1 MIPAPPTTFTRLE
14 QAIWRTV
21 AYVDLFDY
29 PLTAV
34 EIHRYLD
41 GLPGKATEVA
51 KTLVGSPAL
60 AAHLAHKD
68 GYFFLPGRESIVAI
82 RHARKRRAQ
91 QLWPSAIRYGRLIA
105 QLPFVRMVAVTGS
118 LAMNNVAE
126 EADIDYFI
134 VTENGRLW
142 LTRALVIGIVR
153 LAARRGVVLCPN
165 YFVTESALALP
176 ERNIYTAREI
186 VQMVPLFGCLVYQQ
200 LRQQNCWASQF
211 MPNAA
216 GPPALQPE
224 ELAPARWP
232 QTVAELPLRTSL
244 GTWLEQ
250 WEQAR
255 KIDKLRQQKNGSGE
269 SSFTAVMCKGH
280 FQAHQQR
287 TLTAY
292 QHRLGSSPNGAH
304 KSKIVN
310 RKS

>member
-1 MIPAPPTTFTRLE
+1 MKLAPPTTLTRLE

-41 GLPGKATEVA
+41 GVPATASEVA
-51 KTLVGSPAL
+51 RQLVGSPAL
-60 AAHLAHKD
+60 AENLSHKD
-68 GYFFLPGRESIVAI
+68 GFFCLPEREGIVEI
-82 RHARKRRAQ
+82 RRERRRRAQ
-91 QLWPSAIRYGRLIA
+91 ALWPEAVRYGRIIA
-105 QLPFVRMVAVTGS
+105 RLPFVRLVAVTGS
-118 LAMNNVAE
+118 LAMNNVGAD
-126 EADIDYFI
+126 ADIDYFV

-153 LAARRGVVLCPN
+153 LAARRGIILCPN
-165 YFVTESALALP
+165 YFVAESALTLP

-186 VQMVPLFGCLVYQQ
+186 VQMVPLFGHEVYRQ

-216 GPPALQPE
+216 GPPLVQVPE
-224 ELAPARWP
+224 PEPASWP
-232 QTVAELPLRTSL
+232 QTMAELPLRTPL

-250 WEQAR
+250 WEQGR
-255 KIDKLRQQKNGSGE
+255 KIEKLRLQQNGSGE
-269 SSFTAVMCKGH
+269 SCFTAVICKGH

-292 QHRLGSSPNGAH
+292 QHRLKSSADYAD
-304 KSKIVN
+304 
-310 RKS
+310 

>member
-1 MIPAPPTTFTRLE
+1 MNHAPITLSPLE

-41 GLPGKATEVA
+41 GVAATPSEVA
-51 KTLVGSPAL
+51 KALVGSPAL
-60 AAHLAHKD
+60 AVQLSHRE
-68 GYFFLPGRESIVAI
+68 GFFCLPQREDIVEI
-82 RHARKRRAQ
+82 RRERRNRAQ
-91 QLWPSAIRYGRLIA
+91 QLWPEAVRYGRLMA

-118 LAMNNVAE
+118 LAMNNVGD
-126 EADIDYFI
+126 EADIDYFV

-142 LTRALVIGIVR
+142 LARALVIAIVR
-153 LAARRGVVLCPN
+153 LAARRGIVLCPN
-165 YFVTESALALP
+165 YFVAEAALTLP

-186 VQMVPLFGCLVYQQ
+186 VQMVPLFGHSVYEQ
-200 LRQQNCWASQF
+200 LRQHNCWASQF

-216 GPPALQPE
+216 GPPLIQIPE
-224 ELAPARWP
+224 PELALWR
-232 QTVAELPLRTSL
+232 QTVAELPLRTPL
-244 GTWLEQ
+244 GAWLEQ

-255 KIDKLRQQKNGSGE
+255 KIEKLQKQQNGTNE
-269 SSFTAVMCKGH
+269 SCFTAVICKGH

-292 QHRLGSSPNGAH
+292 QRRLVSSTDFADYTD
-304 KSKIVN
+304 
-310 RKS
+310 

>member
-1 MIPAPPTTFTRLE
+1 MKLAPPMTLTQLE

-41 GLPGKATEVA
+41 GFLTTANEVA
-51 KTLVGSPAL
+51 KELVSSSAL
-60 AAHLAHKD
+60 ANHLSHRD
-68 GYFFLPGRESIVAI
+68 GFFCLPEREEII
-82 RHARKRRAQ
+82 ETRRERKRRAQ
-91 QLWPSAIRYGRLIA
+91 RLWPQAVRYGRIIA

-118 LAMNNVAE
+118 LAMNNVADD
-126 EADIDYFI
+126 ADIDYFV

-153 LAARRGVVLCPN
+153 LAARRGIILCPN
-165 YFVTESALALP
+165 YFVAESALTLP

-186 VQMVPLFGCLVYQQ
+186 VQMVPLFGHDVYAQ

-211 MPNAA
+211 MPNAD
-216 GPPALQPE
+216 GPPLVQIPE
-224 ELAPARWP
+224 PEPAAWP
-232 QTVAELPLRTSL
+232 QMVAELPLRSPL

-255 KIDKLRQQKNGSGE
+255 KIEKLRLQQNGSGE
-269 SSFTAVMCKGH
+269 SLFTAVICKGH

-292 QHRLGSSPNGAH
+292 QRRLLSSADFADYTD
-304 KSKIVN
+304 
-310 RKS
+310 

>member
-1 MIPAPPTTFTRLE
+1 MELAPPTTLTKLE

-41 GLPGKATEVA
+41 GWAATATEVA
-51 KTLVGSPAL
+51 KTLVGSPTL
-60 AAHLAHKD
+60 SLHLAHRE
-68 GYFFLPGRESIVAI
+68 GFFCLCGREAI
-82 RHARKRRAQ
+82 IDVRRERKRRAQ
-91 QLWPSAIRYGRLIA
+91 QLWPEAIRYGRIMA

-118 LAMNNVAE
+118 LAMNNVNE

-142 LTRALVIGIVR
+142 LARALVIGLVR
-153 LAARRGVVLCPN
+153 LAARQGIVLCPN
-165 YFVTESALALP
+165 YFVTQSALTLP

-186 VQMVPLFGCLVYQQ
+186 VQMVPLFGYPIYQQ
-200 LRQQNCWASQF
+200 LRQHNCWASQF

-216 GPPALQPE
+216 GPPPGQMSEPDPVAWPSQ
-224 ELAPARWP
+224 LAEWS
-232 QTVAELPLRTSL
+232 LRSPL

-250 WEQAR
+250 WEQTR
-255 KIDKLRQQKNGSGE
+255 KIDKLSQQQNGSGE
-269 SSFTAVMCKGH
+269 SCFTAVMCKGH

-292 QHRLGSSPNGAH
+292 QRHLKSSIENP
-304 KSKIVN
+304 
-310 RKS
+310 